1 MWLHVKVVE
10 LIQQPSIDVHNF
22 MFNGTDVND
31 TPEPYAQCPNLKGT
45 AIMLILYVNFQYSLM
60 LQYKS

>member
-22 MFNGTDVND
+22 MCNGTDVSD

-45 AIMLILYVNFQYSLM
+45 AICLYCMLIFNTV
-60 LQYKS
+60 